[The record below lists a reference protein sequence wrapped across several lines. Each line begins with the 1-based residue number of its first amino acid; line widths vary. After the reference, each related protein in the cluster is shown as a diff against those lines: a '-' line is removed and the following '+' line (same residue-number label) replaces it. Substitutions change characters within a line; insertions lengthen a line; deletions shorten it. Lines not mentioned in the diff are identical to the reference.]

1 GSRLWEKM
9 GRMIAL
15 ETPRL
20 VLDHVRDDDLDALT
34 AMNSDPE
41 VMRYIGDGSVRS
53 RQQTEA
59 GLAGVRRDWAEKGY
73 GMYAVRPK
81 DTGELAGWV
90 TLAVPNFLPEVLPTV
105 EIGWRFARS
114 FWGRGFATEGAV
126 AVLRFGFVDRG
137 LDRIVSIRHV
147 DNRASGRVMEK
158 IGLRFD
164 RETVVPAH
172 GNQPVVV
179 YALTREEY
187 LAGQAS
193 AR

>member
-1 GSRLWEKM
+1 MAG
-9 GRMIAL
+9 IITL

-20 VLDHVRDDDLDALT
+20 VLDQLRDDDLDALA

-41 VMRYIGDGSVRS
+41 VMRYIGDGSVRD
-53 RQQTEA
+53 RRQTEA
-59 GLAGVRRDWAEKGY
+59 ALARAHRNWAEKGY
-73 GMYAVRPK
+73 GLFAVRPRG
-81 DTGELAGWV
+81 TGELAGWV
-90 TLAVPNFLPEVLPTV
+90 TLAVPEFLPEVLPTV
-105 EIGWRFARS
+105 EIGWRFARRY
-114 FWGRGFATEGAV
+114 WGRGYATEGAV

-137 LDRIVSIRHV
+137 LDHISSIRHV

-172 GNQPVVV
+172 RNQPVVV
-179 YALTREEY
+179 YALSREEY
-187 LAGQAS
+187 LAGQAP